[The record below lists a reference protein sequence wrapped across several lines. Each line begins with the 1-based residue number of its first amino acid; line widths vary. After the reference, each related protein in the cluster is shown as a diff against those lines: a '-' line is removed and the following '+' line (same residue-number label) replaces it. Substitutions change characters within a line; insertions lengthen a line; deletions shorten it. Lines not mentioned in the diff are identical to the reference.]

1 MKKCHCGPYNCEK
14 RFTDADREVNKDS
27 CSGPLTF
34 KNGSC
39 KLRFS

>member
-1 MKKCHCGPYNCEK
+1 MKKCHCGPYICEK

-27 CSGPLTF
+27 GPLTF